1 MCIKLQMKTATMLL
15 LCRIFAV
22 LGVSSL
28 NIVPE
33 PAAVFGN
40 TKTFTCIP
48 SLTQNRIHTYILPL
62 NKTIRTNMT
71 TILET
76 VHHLLFQRQ
85 CFCYHM

>member
-1 MCIKLQMKTATMLL
+1 MKTATMLL

-22 LGVSSL
+22 GFFSR

-48 SLTQNRIHTYILPL
+48 SVTQNLIHTYILPL

-76 VHHLLFQRQ
+76 VHHQLFQRQ
-85 CFCYHM
+85 RF